1 MFIGSKK
8 PAFVSQG
15 EVESIALMP
24 PKGKTEGEEGLLE
37 YLEDIIGTNIYK
49 DTIEAKVKELE
60 ELNEERQERLNRVK
74 IVEKERNAL
83 EGRKNEAE
91 AYLRTENNLTKHRNK
106 LWQFQGAKARHNVE
120 VLNKEVAALEETLIN
135 EQEKYRGLQEAV
147 AEAEAKFEVMK
158 REYETL
164 GEKAIEAQEELAKAE
179 KEDIRLSE
187 NLKHLKTKVKKLA
200 KQLEKDKHS
209 IVELE
214 TTISNCADDVKKAT
228 KELAQ
233 LNVAKEKE
241 EKILDEI
248 RDSLKGRFG
257 NTRET
262 ESDLI
267 SFLATA
273 RQNRGLPDSDRKEAA
288 RTRAVAR
295 KDQHGAGQARCLQV
309 GAGDP
314 SGAYRSFE
322 KGDGAGQGRRGAD
335 QCYAQGKSWFL
346 PER

>member
-1 MFIGSKK
+1 
-8 PAFVSQG
+8 
-15 EVESIALMP
+15 MP

-60 ELNEERQERLNRVK
+60 DLNEERQERLNRVK

-106 LWQFQGAKARHNVE
+106 LWQFQGAKARRNVDA
-120 VLNKEVAALEETLIN
+120 LNKEVAALEETLTN

-164 GEKAIEAQEELAKAE
+164 GKKAIEAQEELAKAE

-214 TTISNCADDVKKAT
+214 TTISNCADDMKKAT

-241 EKILDEI
+241 EKVLDEI
-248 RDSLKGRFG
+248 RDSLKG
-257 NTRET
+257 
-262 ESDLI
+262 
-267 SFLATA
+267 
-273 RQNRGLPDSDRKEAA
+273 GLQR
-288 RTRAVAR
+288 V
-295 KDQHGAGQARCLQV
+295 
-309 GAGDP
+309 
-314 SGAYRSFE
+314 
-322 KGDGAGQGRRGAD
+322 
-335 QCYAQGKSWFL
+335 
-346 PER
+346 